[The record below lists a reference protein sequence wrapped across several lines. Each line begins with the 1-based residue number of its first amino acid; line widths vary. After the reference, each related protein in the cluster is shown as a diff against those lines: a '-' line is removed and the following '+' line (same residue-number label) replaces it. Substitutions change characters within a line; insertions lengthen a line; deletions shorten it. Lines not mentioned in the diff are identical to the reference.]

1 MSTLGPAEGFVLNCL
16 QTKQDDEQPSS
27 LWTNT
32 QPTPKFGPRA
42 RIVSSLS
49 FIPLHYTDHFT
60 KSQIPWRKQDLLV
73 VLGM

>member
-16 QTKQDDEQPSS
+16 QTKQDDEQPP
-27 LWTNT
+27 LWIST
-32 QPTPKFGPRA
+32 QPTRKFGLRVCTLS
-42 RIVSSLS
+42 ILS

-60 KSQIPWRKQDLLV
+60 KSQIPWRKRDLLV